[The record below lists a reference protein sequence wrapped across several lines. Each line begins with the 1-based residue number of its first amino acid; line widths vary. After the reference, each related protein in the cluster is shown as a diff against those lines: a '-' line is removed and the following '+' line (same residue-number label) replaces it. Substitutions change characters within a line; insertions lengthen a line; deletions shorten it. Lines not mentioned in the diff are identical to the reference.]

1 MGHKRKIKDKIKE
14 EKGSETEKEP
24 GRIKSW
30 INKKKEQAGDL
41 FDRAMDNITAHAQ
54 KGYYKRWREKSGCN
68 SAVNINWDDPQI
80 SLEAKLCDPR
90 NLKLLRGGKHR
101 DEFFK
106 LCSEEEIYLYLNEK
120 GPKGELYTDVENP
133 KFLREMVKGTRIR
146 WKEERR
152 KKGQKMTP
160 EEEKALDSLLLDDDD
175 NGTEETS

>member
-1 MGHKRKIKDKIKE
+1 MGHKRRVKDRIKE
-14 EKGSETEKEP
+14 ERASEEQAKQ

-30 INKKKEQAGDL
+30 VNKKKEQATDV

-54 KGYYKRWREKSGCN
+54 KGYYKRWRECSGCN
-68 SAVNINWDDPQI
+68 SAVNIDWSNPQI

-90 NLKLLRGGKHR
+90 NLKLLRNGKHR

-106 LCSEEEIYLYLNEK
+106 LCSEEEIYLYLNER

-133 KFLREMVKGTRIR
+133 KFLRELVKGTRLR

-160 EEEKALDSLLLDDDD
+160 EEDKALDSLLIDDDD
-175 NGTEETS
+175 IETE